1 VHEIRH
7 FFSESELAKFDTPEG
22 FLNPLDDEDMD
33 SDDDPDSDE
42 EFNEDLW
49 KDDDGDDEDYVD

>member
-1 VHEIRH
+1 VHEICH
-7 FFSESELAKFDTPEG
+7 YFSESELAELDTLEG
-22 FLNPLDDEDMD
+22 FHNPLDTEDMD
-33 SDDDPDSDE
+33 SDDDPDSGE